1 MQFCLNGH
9 WMNPLTK
16 TDKKESFRKA
26 ERAILIVDDEP
37 LVCWSLKNALERA
50 GFEVTTTESGEA
62 AIQLLKDSFF
72 DLIITDMNLPSR
84 DGFEVARAGMGGPKQ
99 VPVIMVTAYGDES
112 ARERAERMGVSYVVD
127 KPFDLS
133 EMVNLARQLICS

>member
-1 MQFCLNGH
+1 
-9 WMNPLTK
+9 MNPLTK
-16 TDKKESFRKA
+16 TDKKESFREA
-26 ERAILIVDDEP
+26 DRTILIVDDEP

-72 DLIITDMNLPSR
+72 DLIITDMNLPNK
-84 DGFEVARAGMGGPKQ
+84 DGFEVAGAGMGRPKQ

-112 ARERAERMGVSYVVD
+112 ARKKAERMGVSYVVD
-127 KPFDLS
+127 KPFDLG
-133 EMVNLARQLICS
+133 EMVDLARQLICS

>member
-1 MQFCLNGH
+1 
-9 WMNPLTK
+9 MNPLTK
-16 TDKKESFRKA
+16 TDKKESFREA
-26 ERAILIVDDEP
+26 EHTILVVDDEP

-50 GFEVTTTESGEA
+50 GFEVKTTESGEA
-62 AIQLLKDSFF
+62 AIQLVRDSFF
-72 DLIITDMNLPSR
+72 DLIITDMNLPHK
-84 DGFEVARAGMGGPKQ
+84 DGFEVARAGMGRPKQ

-112 ARERAERMGVSYVVD
+112 ARRKAERIGVSHVVD